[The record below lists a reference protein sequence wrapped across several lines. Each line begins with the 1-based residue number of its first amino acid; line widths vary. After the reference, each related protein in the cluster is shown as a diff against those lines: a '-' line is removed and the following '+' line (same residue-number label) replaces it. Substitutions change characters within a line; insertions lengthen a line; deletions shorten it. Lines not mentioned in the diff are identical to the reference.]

1 MTHPSSALP
10 RETADIT
17 ARRRDWLAVL
27 ARASRCDLEA
37 VLADLPTVPGYTLL
51 RPPESGAIMVSARAG
66 GSGRQF
72 NLGEASVTRCT
83 VRLDEGTAGVA
94 YALGR
99 DRRHAELAAVL
110 DALLQAASGG
120 ADLYEHHIRPLAR
133 QQQAARDLRS
143 RQAAATKVDFF
154 TLVRG
159 DG

>member
-1 MTHPSSALP
+1 MDVSPG
-10 RETADIT
+10 
-17 ARRRDWLAVL
+17 RRDWLAVL
-27 ARASRCDLEA
+27 ARASRRDLEA
-37 VLADLPTVPGYTLL
+37 VLADLPAVPGYALL
-51 RPPESGAIMVSARAG
+51 RPPESGAIMVRARAG

-83 VRLDEGTAGVA
+83 VRLDEGIAGVA
-94 YALGR
+94 YSLGR

-110 DALLQAASGG
+110 DALLQEPSRG
-120 ADLYEHHIRPLAR
+120 ADLYERHIRPLAQ

-159 DG
+159 ES

>member
-1 MTHPSSALP
+1 MIQQSGVLP
-10 RETADIT
+10 RTYEDAT

-27 ARASRCDLEA
+27 ARASQRDLEA
-37 VLADLPTVPGYTLL
+37 VLAVLPAVPGYTLL
-51 RPPESGAIMVSARAG
+51 RPPESGAIMVRARAG

-83 VRLDEGTAGVA
+83 VRLDEGIAGIA

-110 DALLQAASGG
+110 DALLQAPSGG
-120 ADLYEHHIRPLAR
+120 ADLYERHIRPLAEK
-133 QQQAARDLRS
+133 QQAARELRS

-159 DG
+159 DS